1 MAGYLSLVLHAH
13 LPFVRHPEHE
23 YFLEESWLYEAITE
37 TYLPLLR
44 VLEGWERDGIAAR
57 LTLTLSPPLCSMLLD
72 PLLMARYDRHLNAL
86 IDLAEKETHRTHL
99 DKQLNP
105 LAEMYLRQFREM
117 RELWIG
123 RERNLVRA
131 FGALQDAGRIEI
143 ITCAAT
149 HALLPLLAAQ
159 PESIRAQILTGR
171 DHYRSCF
178 GRDPRGIWL
187 PECAY
192 VPQLDAALGEAGI
205 RWFITE
211 THGVLHAQPRPQYG
225 IFAPIL
231 TTNGIA
237 VFGRDLDSARQ
248 VWSRQEGYP
257 GDPRYRDFYK
267 DVAFELDYEYLKP
280 YFPAPQRTFT
290 GIKYHRIGGAGE
302 KAVYDPRA
310 ASEAARDHAAH
321 FVAARAAHA
330 REAEKIMERPPV
342 LMAPYDAELFG
353 HWWHEGPQF
362 LDHVGRLGAA
372 EADLQI
378 ATPEMFLA
386 ENPAHQVAQPAA
398 SSWGEEGY
406 WKVWLNDTNR
416 WIFPHLNI
424 AGERMAELARKFKDT
439 TIDALTE
446 RALQQAGRELQLAQS
461 SDWPFILR
469 TNTSPEY
476 ARRRVKDHLLRF
488 ISLHEQ
494 LTSTQVDEERLSA
507 IEKVDNIFPQLD
519 FRYWA

>member
-23 YFLEESWLYEAITE
+23 HFLEESWLYEAITE

-44 VLEGWERDGIAAR
+44 MLEGWEHDKVPAQIAI
-57 LTLTLSPPLCSMLLD
+57 TLSPTLCAMLLD
-72 PLLMARYDRHLNAL
+72 PLLQSRYERHINAL

-99 DKQLNP
+99 DKKLNP
-105 LAEMYLRQFREM
+105 LAEMYLREFGEM
-117 RELWIG
+117 RELW
-123 RERNLVRA
+123 RKYERNLVAA
-131 FGALQDAGRIEI
+131 FGKFQEAGRIEI

-149 HALLPLLAAQ
+149 HGLLPLMAAQ
-159 PESIRAQILTGR
+159 PESIRAQILVGR
-171 DHYRSCF
+171 DSYRNCF

-192 VPQLDAALGEAGI
+192 VPEVEPALKEAGL

-211 THGVLHAQPRPQYG
+211 AHGVLHAEPRPQYG

-231 TTNGIA
+231 TETGIA

-257 GDPRYRDFYK
+257 GDPRYRDFYR

-290 GIKYHRIGGAGE
+290 GIKYHKITGGDE
-302 KAVYDPRA
+302 KAIYDPA
-310 ASEAARDHAAH
+310 AAMEAARGHAEH
-321 FVAARAAHA
+321 FLHGRVEHA
-330 REAEKIMERPPV
+330 REAEKIMERPPM
-342 LMAPYDAELFG
+342 LLAPYDAELFG
-353 HWWHEGPQF
+353 HWWYEGPVF
-362 LDHVGRLGAA
+362 LDAVGRRAA
-372 EADLQI
+372 ELADLRMV
-378 ATPEMFLA
+378 APETYLK
-386 ENPAHQVAQPAA
+386 ENPAHQVARPAA

-406 WKVWLNDTNR
+406 WKVWLNDSNR
-416 WIFPHLNI
+416 WIFPHLNV
-424 AGERMAELARKFKDT
+424 AGERMTELARKFTNPDP
-439 TIDALTE
+439 LTR
-446 RALQQAGRELQLAQS
+446 RALQQVGRELLLAQA

-476 ARRRVKDHLLRF
+476 ARKRVKDHLLRF
-488 ISLHEQ
+488 ISLHEM
-494 LTSTQVDEERLSA
+494 LASTQVDETMLAQMES
-507 IEKVDNIFPQLD
+507 VDNLFPNLEY
-519 FRYWA
+519 RYWA

>member
-23 YFLEESWLYEAITE
+23 HFLEESWLYEAITE

-44 VLEGWERDGIAAR
+44 MLEDWERDKIPAQIAI
-57 LTLTLSPPLCSMLLD
+57 TLSPTLCAMLLD
-72 PLLMARYDRHLNAL
+72 PLLQSRYERHLNAL
-86 IDLAEKETHRTHL
+86 VDLAEKETHRTHL
-99 DKQLNP
+99 DKKLNP
-105 LAEMYLRQFREM
+105 LAEMYLREFGEM
-117 RELWIG
+117 RELW
-123 RERNLVRA
+123 RKYERNLVKA
-131 FGALQDAGRIEI
+131 FAKFQEAGRIEI

-149 HALLPLLAAQ
+149 HGLLPLMAAQ
-159 PESIRAQILTGR
+159 PESIRAQILVGR
-171 DHYRSCF
+171 DSYRNCF

-192 VPQLDAALGEAGI
+192 VPEVESALKEAGI

-211 THGVLHAQPRPQYG
+211 AHGVLHAEPRPQYG

-231 TTNGIA
+231 TESGIA

-248 VWSRQEGYP
+248 VWSRHEGYP

-290 GIKYHRIGGAGE
+290 GIKYHKITGGDE
-302 KAVYDPRA
+302 KAVYDPQA
-310 ASEAARDHAAH
+310 AADAARGHAEH
-321 FVAARAAHA
+321 FLRGRLEHA
-330 REAEKIMERPPV
+330 REAEKIMERPPM
-342 LMAPYDAELFG
+342 LLAPYDAELFG
-353 HWWHEGPQF
+353 HWWYEGPFF
-362 LDHVGRLGAA
+362 LDAVGRRAGQL
-372 EADLQI
+372 ADLRMV
-378 ATPEMFLA
+378 APETYLK
-386 ENPAHQVAQPAA
+386 ENPAHQVARPAA

-416 WIFPHLNI
+416 WIFPHLNV
-424 AGERMAELARKFKDT
+424 AAERMTEMARKFTKPDS
-439 TIDALTE
+439 LTR
-446 RALQQAGRELQLAQS
+446 RALQQAGRELLLAQS

-476 ARRRVKDHLLRF
+476 ARKRVTDHLLRF
-488 ISLHEQ
+488 ISLHEM
-494 LTSTQVDEERLSA
+494 LTSTQVDEA
-507 IEKVDNIFPQLD
+507 ILAEMESMDNLFPDLEY
-519 FRYWA
+519 RYWA

>member
-23 YFLEESWLYEAITE
+23 HFLEESWLYEAITE

-44 VLEGWERDGIAAR
+44 MLEGWERDKVPAQIAI
-57 LTLTLSPPLCSMLLD
+57 TLSPTLCAMLLD
-72 PLLMARYDRHLNAL
+72 PLLQSRYERHLNAL
-86 IDLAEKETHRTHL
+86 VDLAEKETHRTHL
-99 DKQLNP
+99 DKNLNP
-105 LAEMYLRQFREM
+105 LAEMYLREFGEM
-117 RELWIG
+117 RELWL
-123 RERNLVRA
+123 RYERNLVAA
-131 FGALQDAGRIEI
+131 FGKFQEAGRIEI

-149 HALLPLLAAQ
+149 HGLLPLMAAQ
-159 PESIRAQILTGR
+159 PESIRAQILIGR
-171 DHYRSCF
+171 DSYRSCF

-192 VPQLDAALGEAGI
+192 VPEVEPALKEAGI

-211 THGVLHAQPRPQYG
+211 AHGVLHAEPRPQYG

-231 TTNGIA
+231 TESGIA

-248 VWSRQEGYP
+248 VWSRHEGYP

-290 GIKYHRIGGAGE
+290 GIKYHKITGGDE
-302 KAVYDPRA
+302 KAVYDPA
-310 ASEAARDHAAH
+310 AAMESARGHAEH
-321 FVAARAAHA
+321 FLRGRVEHA
-330 REAEKIMERPPV
+330 REAEKIMERPPM
-342 LMAPYDAELFG
+342 LLAPYDAELFG
-353 HWWHEGPQF
+353 HWWYEGPIF
-362 LDHVGRLGAA
+362 LDVVARRAGEL
-372 EADLQI
+372 ADLRMV
-378 ATPEMFLA
+378 APETYLK
-386 ENPAHQVAQPAA
+386 ENPAHQVARPAA

-416 WIFPHLNI
+416 WIFPHLNV
-424 AGERMAELARKFKDT
+424 AAERMTEMARKFKKP
-439 TIDALTE
+439 DALTR
-446 RALQQAGRELQLAQS
+446 RALQQAGRELLLAQS

-476 ARRRVKDHLLRF
+476 ARKRVKDHLLRF
-488 ISLHEQ
+488 ISLHEM
-494 LTSTQVDEERLSA
+494 LTSTQVDEALLAEM
-507 IEKVDNIFPQLD
+507 ENVDNLFPDLEY
-519 FRYWA
+519 RYWA

>member
-1 MAGYLSLVLHAH
+1 MAGYFSLVLHPH

-23 YFLEESWLYEAITE
+23 HFLEESWLYEAITE

-44 VLEGWERDGIAAR
+44 LFEGWERDKIPAR
-57 LTLTLSPPLCSMLLD
+57 LAMTMSPTLCAMLRD
-72 PLLMARYDRHLNAL
+72 PLLQARYERHLNAL

-99 DKQLNP
+99 DRALNP
-105 LAEMYLRQFREM
+105 LAEMYLANFREM
-117 RELWIG
+117 RELWIAHD
-123 RERNLVRA
+123 RDLVRA
-131 FGALQDAGRIEI
+131 FARLQDAGRIEV

-149 HALLPLLAAQ
+149 HAVLPLLAAQ
-159 PESIRAQILTGR
+159 PESIRAQILIGR
-171 DHYRSCF
+171 DDYRSCF

-192 VPQLDAALGEAGI
+192 VPEVEPALREAGL

-211 THGVLHAQPRPQYG
+211 AHGVLHAEPRPQYG

-231 TTNGIA
+231 TESGIA

-290 GIKYHRIGGAGE
+290 GIKYHKITGGDE
-302 KAVYDPRA
+302 KAIYDPA
-310 ASEAARDHAAH
+310 AAAEAARGHAEH
-321 FVAARAAHA
+321 FLRGRVEHA
-330 REAEKIMERPPV
+330 REAEKIMERPPM
-342 LMAPYDAELFG
+342 LLAPYDAELFG
-353 HWWHEGPQF
+353 HWWYEGPIF
-362 LDHVGRLGAA
+362 LDAVARRA
-372 EADLQI
+372 EHEAGLRMV
-378 ATPEMFLA
+378 APESYLT
-386 ENPAHQVAQPAA
+386 ENPAHQVARPAA

-406 WKVWLNDTNR
+406 WKVWLNDSNR

-424 AGERMAELARKFKDT
+424 AGERMSELARKFKDVEV
-439 TIDALTE
+439 DSLTK
-446 RALQQAGRELQLAQS
+446 RALRQAGRELLLAQS

-469 TNTSPEY
+469 TNTSPE
-476 ARRRVKDHLLRF
+476 
-488 ISLHEQ
+488 
-494 LTSTQVDEERLSA
+494 
-507 IEKVDNIFPQLD
+507 
-519 FRYWA
+519 

>member
-1 MAGYLSLVLHAH
+1 MAGYLALVLHAH

-23 YFLEESWLYEAITE
+23 HFLEESWLYEAITE

-44 VLEGWERDGIAAR
+44 MLEGWERDKIPAR
-57 LTLTLSPPLCSMLLD
+57 ITLTLSPTLCAMLLD
-72 PLLMARYDRHLNAL
+72 PLLQSRYDRHLNAL

-99 DKQLNP
+99 DKALNP
-105 LAEMYLRQFREM
+105 LAEMYLKSFREM
-117 RELWIG
+117 RELW
-123 RERNLVRA
+123 RAHERNLVTA
-131 FGALQDAGRIEI
+131 FARMQDAGRIEI
-143 ITCAAT
+143 VTCAAT
-149 HALLPLLAAQ
+149 HALLPLLAGQ
-159 PESIRAQILTGR
+159 PESIRAQILVGR
-171 DHYRSCF
+171 DHYRFCF

-192 VPQLDAALGEAGI
+192 VEAIEPALREAGL

-211 THGVLHAQPRPQYG
+211 AHGVLHAQPRPQYG
-225 IFAPIL
+225 VFAPIL
-231 TTNGIA
+231 TESGIA

-248 VWSRQEGYP
+248 VWSRNEGYP

-290 GIKYHRIGGAGE
+290 GIKYHRITGGDQ
-302 KAVYDPRA
+302 KAIYNRGVA
-310 ASEAARDHAAH
+310 LEAARGHAEH
-321 FVAARAAHA
+321 FLAARIEHATAAA
-330 REAEKIMERPPV
+330 KVMEKAPI
-342 LMAPYDAELFG
+342 LLAPYDAELFG
-353 HWWHEGPQF
+353 HWWYEGPEF
-362 LDHVGRLGAA
+362 LDHLARAAAKQKQIRLETPGNYLV
-372 EADLQI
+372 DNPSHQI
-378 ATPEMFLA
+378 AH
-386 ENPAHQVAQPAA
+386 PAS

-406 WKVWLNDTNR
+406 WKVWLNETNR

-424 AGERMAELARKFKDT
+424 AGERMKELAQKFANPDS
-439 TIDALTE
+439 LTK
-446 RALQQAGRELQLAQS
+446 RALQQAGRELLLAQS

-494 LTSTQVDEERLSA
+494 LTATQVDEEWLTQLEG
-507 IEKVDNIFPQLD
+507 IDNLFPNLD
-519 FRYWA
+519 YRYWA

>member
-23 YFLEESWLYEAITE
+23 HFLEESWLYEAITE

-44 VLEGWERDGIAAR
+44 MLEGWERDKVRAQIAMTMSP
-57 LTLTLSPPLCSMLLD
+57 TLCAMLRD
-72 PLLMARYDRHLNAL
+72 PLLQKRYERHINAL

-99 DKQLNP
+99 DKRLNP
-105 LAEMYLRQFREM
+105 LAEKYLREFTEM
-117 RELWIG
+117 RELWVKC
-123 RERNLVRA
+123 ERDLVKA
-131 FGALQDAGRIEI
+131 FARMQDAGRLEI

-149 HALLPLLAAQ
+149 HGLLPLMVGQ
-159 PESIRAQILTGR
+159 RESIRAQILIGR
-171 DHYRSCF
+171 DDYRSCF

-192 VPQLDAALGEAGI
+192 VREVEPALKEAGI

-211 THGVLHAQPRPQYG
+211 AHGILHGEPRPQYG

-231 TTNGIA
+231 TESGIA

-290 GIKYHRIGGAGE
+290 GIKYHRITGGDE
-302 KAVYDPRA
+302 KAIYDPA
-310 ASEAARDHAAH
+310 AAVDAARGHAEH
-321 FVAARAAHA
+321 FLRGRVEHA
-330 REAEKIMERPPV
+330 REAEKIMERPPM
-342 LMAPYDAELFG
+342 LLAPYDAELFG
-353 HWWHEGPQF
+353 HWWYEGPIF
-362 LDHVGRLGAA
+362 LDAVGRRA
-372 EADLQI
+372 EHETGLRLVA
-378 ATPEMFLA
+378 PETYLA
-386 ENPAHQVAQPAA
+386 ENPTHQIGKPAA

-416 WIFPHLNI
+416 WIFPHLSV
-424 AGERMAELARKFKDT
+424 AAERMTELARQFPKA
-439 TIDALTE
+439 DALTL
-446 RALQQAGRELQLAQS
+446 RALKQAGRELLLAQS

-494 LTSTQVDEERLSA
+494 LTSTQIDEDRLAEMEAS
-507 IEKVDNIFPQLD
+507 DNLFPDLD
-519 FRYWA
+519 YRYWA

>member
-23 YFLEESWLYEAITE
+23 HFLEESWLYEAITE

-44 VLEGWERDGIAAR
+44 MLEAWERDKVPAQIA
-57 LTLTLSPPLCSMLLD
+57 LTLSPTLCAMLLD
-72 PLLMARYDRHLNAL
+72 PLLQRRYERHLNAL

-99 DKQLNP
+99 DKNLNP
-105 LAEMYLRQFREM
+105 LAEMYLCDFSAM
-117 RELWIG
+117 REFWVKY
-123 RERNLVRA
+123 ERDLVRA
-131 FGALQDAGRIEI
+131 FGQFQEAGRIEI

-149 HALLPLLAAQ
+149 HALLPLMAAL
-159 PESIRAQILTGR
+159 PESIRAQILIGR
-171 DHYRSCF
+171 DSYRNCF

-192 VPQLDAALGEAGI
+192 VPEVEPALKEAGI
-205 RWFITE
+205 CWFITE
-211 THGVLHAQPRPQYG
+211 AHGVLHAEPRPQYG

-231 TTNGIA
+231 TESGIA

-290 GIKYHRIGGAGE
+290 GIKYHRITGGDE
-302 KAVYDPRA
+302 KATYDPGA
-310 ASEAARDHAAH
+310 AMEAARGHAEH
-321 FVAARAAHA
+321 FLRGRVEHA
-330 REAEKIMERPPV
+330 REAERIMERPPM
-342 LMAPYDAELFG
+342 LLAPYDAELFG
-353 HWWHEGPQF
+353 HWWYEGPIF
-362 LDHVGRLGAA
+362 LDTVARRVESETGLRM
-372 EADLQI
+372 I
-378 ATPEMFLA
+378 APETYLA
-386 ENPAHQVAQPAA
+386 ENPPLQVARPAA

-406 WKVWLNDTNR
+406 WKVWLNETNR

-424 AGERMAELARKFKDT
+424 AAERMTQLARRFPNPNP
-439 TIDALTE
+439 LTR
-446 RALQQAGRELQLAQS
+446 RALQQAGRELLLAQS

-476 ARRRVKDHLLRF
+476 ARKRVKDHLLRF

-494 LTSTQVDEERLSA
+494 LTSTQVDEALLAEM
-507 IEKVDNIFPQLD
+507 EQTDNLFPDLEY
-519 FRYWA
+519 RYWA

>member
-23 YFLEESWLYEAITE
+23 HFLEESWFYEAITE

-44 VLEGWERDGIAAR
+44 LLEGWERDNVQAQFA
-57 LTLTLSPPLCSMLLD
+57 LTLSPTLCAMLLD
-72 PLLMARYDRHLNAL
+72 PLLQSRYERHINAL

-99 DKQLNP
+99 DKKLNP
-105 LAEMYLRQFREM
+105 LAEMYLREFGEM
-117 RELWIG
+117 RELWWKYQ
-123 RERNLVRA
+123 RNLVAA
-131 FGALQDAGRIEI
+131 FGKFQEAGRIEI

-149 HALLPLLAAQ
+149 HGLLPLMASQ
-159 PESIRAQILTGR
+159 PESIRAQILVGR
-171 DHYRSCF
+171 DSYRNCF

-192 VPQLDAALGEAGI
+192 VPEVEPALKEAGI

-211 THGVLHAQPRPQYG
+211 AHGVLHAEPRPQYG

-231 TTNGIA
+231 TESGIA

-248 VWSRQEGYP
+248 VWSRHEGYP

-290 GIKYHRIGGAGE
+290 GIKYHKITGGDE
-302 KAVYDPRA
+302 KGIYDPA
-310 ASEAARDHAAH
+310 AAAETARGHAEH
-321 FVAARAAHA
+321 FLRGRVEHA
-330 REAEKIMERPPV
+330 REAEKIMERPPM
-342 LMAPYDAELFG
+342 LLAPYDAELFG
-353 HWWHEGPQF
+353 HWWYEGPIF
-362 LDHVGRLGAA
+362 LDAVGRRVG
-372 EADLQI
+372 EFGDLRMV
-378 ATPEMFLA
+378 APETYLK
-386 ENPAHQVAQPAA
+386 ENPSHQVARPAA

-416 WIFPHLNI
+416 WIVPHLNV
-424 AGERMAELARKFKDT
+424 AAERMTELARKFPKADG
-439 TIDALTE
+439 LTKW
-446 RALQQAGRELQLAQS
+446 ALQQAGRELLLAQS

-476 ARRRVKDHLLRF
+476 ARKRVKDHLLRF
-488 ISLHEQ
+488 ISLHEM
-494 LTSTQVDEERLSA
+494 LTSTTVDEALLLEMERT
-507 IEKVDNIFPQLD
+507 DNLFPDLD
-519 FRYWA
+519 YRYWA

>member
-23 YFLEESWLYEAITE
+23 HFLEESWFYEAITE

-44 VLEGWERDGIAAR
+44 MLEGWERDGVHAQFA
-57 LTLTLSPPLCSMLLD
+57 LTLSPTLCAMLLD
-72 PLLMARYDRHLNAL
+72 PLLQSRYERHINAL

-99 DKQLNP
+99 DKKLNP
-105 LAEMYLRQFREM
+105 LAEMYLREFSAM
-117 RELWIG
+117 RELWWKYQ
-123 RERNLVRA
+123 RNLVAA
-131 FGALQDAGRIEI
+131 FGKFQEAGRIEI

-149 HALLPLLAAQ
+149 HGLLPLMAAQ
-159 PESIRAQILTGR
+159 PQSIRAQILVGR
-171 DHYRSCF
+171 DSYRSCF

-192 VPQLDAALGEAGI
+192 VPEVEPALKEAGI

-211 THGVLHAQPRPQYG
+211 AHGVLHAEPRPQYG

-231 TTNGIA
+231 TESGIA

-248 VWSRQEGYP
+248 VWSRHEGYP

-290 GIKYHRIGGAGE
+290 GIKYHKITGGDE
-302 KAVYDPRA
+302 KAIYDPA
-310 ASEAARDHAAH
+310 AAMETARGHAEH
-321 FVAARAAHA
+321 FLRGRVEHA
-330 REAEKIMERPPV
+330 REAEKIMERPPM
-342 LMAPYDAELFG
+342 LLAPYDAELFG
-353 HWWHEGPQF
+353 HWWYEGPTF
-362 LDHVGRLGAA
+362 LDTVGRHVGEFG
-372 EADLQI
+372 DLRMV
-378 ATPEMFLA
+378 APETYLK
-386 ENPAHQVAQPAA
+386 ENPAHQVARPAA

-416 WIFPHLNI
+416 WIFPHLNV
-424 AGERMAELARKFKDT
+424 AGERMTELARKFPKADG
-439 TIDALTE
+439 LTKW
-446 RALQQAGRELQLAQS
+446 ALQQAGRELLLAQS

-476 ARRRVKDHLLRF
+476 ARKRVKDHLLRF
-488 ISLHEQ
+488 ISLHEM
-494 LTSTQVDEERLSA
+494 LTSTTVDEALLLEMERT
-507 IEKVDNIFPQLD
+507 DNLFPDLD
-519 FRYWA
+519 YRYWA